1 MRNGKSWAKAP
12 GYYLWILVLLVACG
26 GGGAPPASIPAP
38 VSQKLSISPPQPN
51 GAITI
56 TGEPGAVQPG
66 ALVQAKNVSEQGP
79 FLVVVKSWL
88 IRSALAQ
95 TFETETFADDQGA
108 FTLLID
114 GASGDQIDV
123 RQEVGGEFSPPV
135 SLTVP

>member
-1 MRNGKSWAKAP
+1 MLKRRGAKALCFHLL
-12 GYYLWILVLLVACG
+12 GFFLLVSCG

-38 VSQKLSISPPQPN
+38 VSQKLSISPPAPN

-66 ALVQAKNVSEQGP
+66 ARVQAKNVTEQGP
-79 FLVVVKSWL
+79 FLIVRSFW

-95 TFETETFADDQGA
+95 TFETETFADDFGA
-108 FTLLID
+108 FSLLID

-123 RQEVGGEFSPPV
+123 RQEVGGEFSSAV

>member
-1 MRNGKSWAKAP
+1 
-12 GYYLWILVLLVACG
+12 LLVACG

-38 VSQKLSISPPQPN
+38 VSQKLSISPPDPN

-66 ALVQAKNVSEQGP
+66 ARVQAKNVTQVGP
-79 FLVVVKSWL
+79 FFIVRGWL

-95 TFETETFADDQGA
+95 TFETETFADDLGA

-123 RQEVGGEFSPPV
+123 RQEVGGEFSPAV

>member
-1 MRNGKSWAKAP
+1 MRKGGSGALAP
-12 GYYLWILVLLVACG
+12 CYYLLVLLTLVACG

-38 VSQKLSISPPQPN
+38 VSQKLSISPPDPN

-66 ALVQAKNVSEQGP
+66 ARVQAKNVTQQGP
-79 FLVVVKSWL
+79 FLIVRSWL

-95 TFETETFADDQGA
+95 TFETETFADDLGA

-114 GASGDQIDV
+114 GSSGEQIDV
-123 RQEVGGEFSPPV
+123 RQEVGGEFSPAV
-135 SLTVP
+135 SLIVP

>member
-1 MRNGKSWAKAP
+1 MRKPRGAKAP
-12 GYYLWILVLLVACG
+12 IHFILTLFLLVACS

-38 VSQKLSISPPQPN
+38 VSQKLSISPPAPN

-66 ALVQAKNVSEQGP
+66 ARVQAKNVSEEGP
-79 FLVVVKSWL
+79 FLIVKSWL

-95 TFETETFADDQGA
+95 TFETETFADDFGA
-108 FTLLID
+108 FSLLID